1 MRSTMA
7 IAVFFIS
14 LFAAAPLVQAEVQ
27 IDLLRSTGLGL
38 DGRKGYL
45 SAQDSRDQFVVS
57 TGESPIY
64 LLFLWDSKDLALSL
78 KVEKKGAPAAEFDLT
93 AGGKIR
99 LAGSGE
105 HVCTISARRGT
116 GHWACVVLSGREW
129 D

>member
-57 TGESPIY
+57 TDESPIY

-78 KVEKKGAPAAEFDLT
+78 KVAV
-93 AGGKIR
+93 
-99 LAGSGE
+99 SG
-105 HVCTISARRGT
+105 TRRPPT
-116 GHWACVVLSGREW
+116 GDAYNSPSSSTPTGQ
-129 D
+129 

>member
-7 IAVFFIS
+7 IAVFIC
-14 LFAAAPLVQAEVQ
+14 LLVAAVPSVLGEVQ
-27 IDLLRSTGLGL
+27 INLLRSTGLGL

-45 SAQDSRDQFVVS
+45 SAQDSQDQFVVS
-57 TGESPIY
+57 TDESPIY

-93 AGGKIR
+93 AGSRVR
-99 LAGSGE
+99 LSESGE
-105 HVCTISARRGT
+105 LFCTISARRGT
-116 GHWACVVLSGREW
+116 GHWACVILSGREW